1 MFIHLFLTCLANA
14 RDKDGGFSGQDWPSC
29 SSTVV
34 EVDLLLTSV
43 SFAGTTLNE
52 RPNYS
57 TWDFSEMYQVS
68 GY

>member
-52 RPNYS
+52 
-57 TWDFSEMYQVS
+57 
-68 GY
+68 